1 MLLHKGKIMISNKI
15 LFQRGFNDLFFKF
28 MDDIIQMFSNDNEFI
43 IAKTTFET
51 LKRANPSSLVKA
63 WYKYIT
69 LPFITENSDL
79 TFLEDASTD
88 PTKLKVLLFLKS
100 YETNINKNSIPELNG
115 FFIKLKTELDK
126 IILHLP
132 LHDTTNESSSTILSD
147 ESFKSDNES
156 VNIFNRGIT
165 GAKNESFGM
174 QCRKIEKQPYEYNLE
189 KLLVVDNYFNKL
201 NKLSI
206 SYS

>member
-43 IAKTTFET
+43 VAKTTFET

-69 LPFITENSDL
+69 LPFITENNDL
-79 TFLEDASTD
+79 TFLENASPD
-88 PTKLKVLLFLKS
+88 PTNLKVLLFLKS

-126 IILHLP
+126 IILYLP
-132 LHDTTNESSSTILSD
+132 LKDSENESS
-147 ESFKSDNES
+147 
-156 VNIFNRGIT
+156 
-165 GAKNESFGM
+165 
-174 QCRKIEKQPYEYNLE
+174 EKQTNEYNLE